1 MSLSQLNNT
10 INDYQKDHIMNNS
23 NYNYYRILVS
33 QILKNYDIN
42 KITEQNLIQCGYK
55 KQYTIQDEQVLINQR
70 YINNLKTRNKQQ
82 IFILLCKKFI
92 NVIHNIKY
100 NDICLENSLLK
111 I

>member
-1 MSLSQLNNT
+1 MGAISRTLC
-10 INDYQKDHIMNNS
+10 IE
-23 NYNYYRILVS
+23 
-33 QILKNYDIN
+33 NYDIN
-42 KITEQNLIQCGYK
+42 KITEQNLIQCSYK